1 VIRQI
6 LRTALMAPVVAGA
19 CAAPAPDYDIL
30 IRGGTV
36 YDGSG
41 DAPRAAD
48 VAIAGDTIAGIGD
61 FASASAGMTVDA
73 AGLAVSPGFINMLSW
88 ATESLIVDGRSLSD
102 IRQGVT
108 LEVFGEGNSM
118 GPLNPEMKADMLS
131 RQGDVRFE
139 VPWTSLGEYL
149 DHLVERG
156 VATNVA
162 SYIGATTV
170 RVHEVG
176 HEDRPPTP
184 EELGR
189 MQDLVR
195 EAMREGALGVGS
207 SLIYAP
213 AFYAETDELIALASA
228 AGEFGGGYISHL
240 RSEGNRLLEAV
251 DELIAIA
258 REAGVRAEIYHLKA
272 AGSDN
277 WAKLDEVIE
286 RVERARAGG
295 LEITADMYT
304 YTAGSTG
311 LDAAMPPWIHEGG
324 HAAMIERLRDPATRE
339 RIAAEMRTPTDEW
352 ENLLLAAGSPDRALL
367 VGFRQDSLKYLTG
380 RTLADVAESRGTGI
394 EETAMDLVVQDDS
407 RVGTVYFM
415 MSEDNVRRQIAL
427 PWVSFGSDAGSLAPE
442 EPFVRSS
449 THPRA
454 YGNFARLLGRY
465 VRDEGIIP
473 LEEAVRKLTSLPA
486 ANLRIEGRGRLAPGY
501 SADVVIFDPATI
513 VDHATFEEPHRLATG
528 VRDVFVNGVRVLS
541 GGEPTGATPGRV
553 VRGPG
558 WEGASRP

>member
-1 VIRQI
+1 MIRQL
-6 LRTALMAPVVAGA
+6 LRAALMAPVVAWA
-19 CAAPAPDYDIL
+19 CSAPAPDYDVL

-41 DAPRAAD
+41 DAPRTAD

-61 FASASAGMTVDA
+61 FASASARTTINA

-118 GPLNPEMKADMLS
+118 GPLNPQMKADMLA

-139 VPWTSLGEYL
+139 IPWTSLGEYL

-162 SYIGATTV
+162 SYVGATTV
-170 RVHEVG
+170 RVHEIG

-195 EAMREGALGVGS
+195 EAMREGAVGVGS

-213 AFYAETDELIALASA
+213 AFYADTDELIALASA

-240 RSEGNRLLEAV
+240 RSEGNRLMESV
-251 DELIAIA
+251 DELISIA

-272 AGSDN
+272 AGSEN

-286 RVERARAGG
+286 RVERAQEEG

-324 HAAMIERLRDPATRE
+324 HTAMIERLRDPETRA
-339 RIAAEMRTPTDEW
+339 RIATEMRTPTDEW

-415 MSEDNVRRQIAL
+415 MSEDNVRRQVAI

-486 ANLRIEGRGRLAPGY
+486 ANLRLEGRGRLAPGY
-501 SADVVIFDPATI
+501 FADVVIFDPATI
-513 VDHATFEEPHRLATG
+513 TDHATFEEPHRLATG
-528 VRDVFVNGVRVLS
+528 VRDVFVNGVQVLAEE
-541 GGEPTGATPGRV
+541 EPTGATPGRV

-558 WEGASRP
+558 WEGPSR

>member
-1 VIRQI
+1 MIRQM
-6 LRTALMAPVVAGA
+6 LRAALMAPAVALG
-19 CAAPAPDYDIL
+19 CSAPAPDYDVV

-41 DAPRAAD
+41 DPPRTAD

-61 FASASAGMTVDA
+61 FASASARTTIDA

-118 GPLNPEMKADMLS
+118 GPLNPEMKADMLA

-139 VPWTSLGEYL
+139 IPWTSLGEYL
-149 DHLVERG
+149 DHLAERG

-162 SYIGATTV
+162 SYVGATTV
-170 RVHEVG
+170 RVHEIG

-195 EAMREGALGVGS
+195 DAMREGALGVGS

-213 AFYAETDELIALASA
+213 AFYADTDELIALASA

-240 RSEGNRLLEAV
+240 RSEGNRLIESV
-251 DELIAIA
+251 DELISIA

-272 AGSDN
+272 AGSEN

-286 RVERARAGG
+286 RVERAREEG
-295 LEITADMYT
+295 LEVTADMYT

-324 HAAMIERLRDPATRE
+324 HTAMIERLRDPETRA

-380 RTLADVAESRGTGI
+380 RTLADVAASRGTGI

-415 MSEDNVRRQIAL
+415 MSEDNVRRQIAI

-486 ANLRIEGRGRLAPGY
+486 ANLRLARRGRLAPGY
-501 SADVVIFDPATI
+501 FADVVIFDPATI
-513 VDHATFEEPHRLATG
+513 SDHATFEEPHRLATG
-528 VRDVFVNGVRVLS
+528 VRDVFVNGVQVLA
-541 GGEPTGATPGRV
+541 EEAPTGATPGRV

-558 WEGASRP
+558 WEGPSR